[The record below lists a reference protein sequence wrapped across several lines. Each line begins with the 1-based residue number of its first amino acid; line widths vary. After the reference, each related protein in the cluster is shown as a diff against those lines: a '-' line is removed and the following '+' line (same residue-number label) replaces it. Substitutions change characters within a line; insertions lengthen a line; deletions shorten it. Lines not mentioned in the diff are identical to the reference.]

1 MRRPWMLFVI
11 VLFAAC
17 QDGPTLPGAGDALRM
32 STHDGEVEVPFSFL
46 SPLPTTAV
54 SGEFNPDVYPR
65 VEVCPQPSGTCAV
78 FTRGGGPGADLI
90 MNGTQYQAD
99 WKLGGGAVTTYHI
112 TVYATTS
119 AEESRILGFHELP
132 VDVVRTLNPNSNF
145 PIKFWI
151 GKICTDCTQTF
162 VGPDETTVTVPG
174 EAQVIFPEDADRPEF
189 TVTVNEYFDGPC
201 LPIPHPQYRG
211 CYDIET
217 DGLPDGYTF
226 NDDVI
231 VFVCLDPAADHLR
244 DGRLRL
250 WKWRPTEG
258 SSSVMPLEPVEGTVF
273 PCGTPETASLRG
285 FRGFL
290 AKAVW
295 PVVRPVNVAYAQTKT
310 VQGYGLRDLSRFGW
324 VYELF
329 IEKVSGDN
337 QWAAPGTAVPTN
349 PTVRV
354 TSALTGAP
362 APGVPVTFIPAV
374 GTTASPVNTSTDA
387 DGFASTTWTLG
398 GGNAGDS
405 FTLEVAA
412 FNPLTGFPN
421 VPASPDVDGQPG
433 NQWAQY
439 GGTGENN
446 IYLAVPAADVTF
458 TATIPTYTVTWL
470 TPLGTVSSSKSV
482 SVSPLPKVEVI
493 CVPAAGWPA
502 GGYAGCP
509 TLLGPVDMTLSGGS
523 YQYGWSSPSDL
534 PPGAHYRVRVLWAN
548 EVLSEVTIRAVA
560 GGTKTKDPFTFEAG
574 RTVPFKAAL
583 QLQ

>member
-11 VLFAAC
+11 MLFAAC

-46 SPLPTTAV
+46 PPLPTTEV

-78 FTRGGGPGADLI
+78 FTRGGGPGAELI
-90 MNGTQYQAD
+90 MDGAQYQAD
-99 WKLGGGAVTTYHI
+99 WKLGGGPVTTYHI

-132 VDVVRTLNPNSNF
+132 EDVVRALNPNSTF
-145 PIKFWI
+145 PIKLWI
-151 GKICTDCTQTF
+151 GKTCTDCTQTF
-162 VGPDETTVTVPG
+162 VGPDETTVTVTG
-174 EAQVIFPEDADRPEF
+174 EAQVTFPEDPDRPEF
-189 TVTVNEYFDGPC
+189 TVTVNEYTEGPC

-211 CYDIET
+211 CYDIDT
-217 DGLPDGYTF
+217 DGLPDGYEF

-231 VFVCLDPAADHLR
+231 VYICLDPAADHLL
-244 DGRLRL
+244 DGRLGL
-250 WKWRPTEG
+250 WKFKPSVG
-258 SSSVMPLEPVEGTVF
+258 SESVMPLEPVEGTTF
-273 PCGTPETASLRG
+273 PCGLPETASMRGVRG
-285 FRGFL
+285 FF
-290 AKAVW
+290 AKAIW
-295 PVVRPVNVAYAQTKT
+295 PILRPVNVAYAREERS

-324 VYELF
+324 VHELK
-329 IEKVSGDN
+329 IVKVAGDN
-337 QWAAPGTAVPTN
+337 QWAAPNTAVATD

-354 TSALTGAP
+354 TSAGTGAP
-362 APGVPVTFIPAV
+362 VADVPVTFIPAV
-374 GTTASPVNTSTDA
+374 GTTASPVDTSTDA

-398 GGNAGDS
+398 AGNAGDS

-412 FNPLTGFPN
+412 FNPLTGLPN
-421 VPASPDVDGQPG
+421 QPPVNGQPG
-433 NQWAQY
+433 AQWAQY
-439 GGTGENN
+439 GGTG
-446 IYLAVPAADVTF
+446 ADGTLLEVSADSVTF

-470 TPLGTVSSSKSV
+470 TPLGTVSSAKTV
-482 SVSPLPKVEVI
+482 TVTPLPKVEVI
-493 CVPAAGWPA
+493 CVPADGWPA

-509 TLLGPVDMTLSGGS
+509 TLLGPVDMPLSGGS

-534 PPGAHYRVRVLWAN
+534 PPGAHYRVRVRWAN

-574 RTVPFKAAL
+574 RTVPFKVAL